1 MVEIF
6 LLEQLITFAKCGTLS
21 KAAEELHITQP
32 ALSRSMKKLE
42 NEFGVSLFDRE
53 KSKISLNETGKIATY
68 YAQKVLDAD
77 HEMLEK
83 TIRFDRS
90 IRTITVGACAI
101 LPIHTLTP
109 LLHEYFHQKTIASE
123 ITNDTDLISGL
134 KNHSYQLAILH
145 KKPIDKNIF
154 CQKYMDE
161 HLYISIP
168 EDHPL
173 SLKKS
178 ITFSDLA
185 GMSILA
191 HGSSGFWID
200 LCKEHITNAKLLVQD
215 DIDVL
220 HELIESSSLPAFY
233 SDRAKAQGYRSRK
246 RIALPIDDPCAYVT
260 YYLSCLHSEKV
271 KYQSIFRAID
281 TFLGSSGTFLPK

>member
-6 LLEQLITFAKCGTLS
+6 LLEQLVTFAKCGTLS

-77 HEMLEK
+77 HEMLER

-90 IRTITVGACAI
+90 IRTINVGTCAI
-101 LPIHTLTP
+101 LPIHTLMP
-109 LLHEYFHQKTIASE
+109 LLHEYFNQKTIASE
-123 ITNDTDLISGL
+123 IRNDTDLISGL

-145 KKPIDKNIF
+145 EEPKDKSIF

-161 HLYISIP
+161 HLYLSVP

-173 SLKKS
+173 SSKNS
-178 ITFSDLA
+178 ISFSDLS
-185 GMSILA
+185 GMSVLA
-191 HGSSGFWID
+191 HGSSGFWLD
-200 LCKEHITNAKLLVQD
+200 LCKEHMTDAKLLVQD

-220 HELIESSSLPAFY
+220 RELIESSSLPAFY
-233 SDRAKAQGYRSRK
+233 SDRAVEQGYQSGK

-260 YYLSCLHSEKV
+260 YYLACLDSEKA
-271 KYQSIFRAID
+271 KYQSIFHSID
-281 TFLGSSGTFLPK
+281 TFL